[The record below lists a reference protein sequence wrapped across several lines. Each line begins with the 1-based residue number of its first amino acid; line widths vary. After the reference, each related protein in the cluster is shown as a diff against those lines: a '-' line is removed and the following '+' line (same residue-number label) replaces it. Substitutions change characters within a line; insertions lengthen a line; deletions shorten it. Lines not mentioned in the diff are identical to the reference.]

1 MLAFTT
7 YAQANESL
15 PKGSAI
21 FYFFSTFRNTSP
33 FVGRHKEKD
42 KTKDKLL

>member
-7 YAQANESL
+7 YAQAKESL

-21 FYFFSTFRNTSP
+21 FNFFTFRNTSP